1 MDALVMPAHITRGDG
16 EAMDKPTT
24 YEIVIRGRATERL
37 LGPLVDDFV
46 VDCPVPG
53 RTRLTGIVRDPA
65 HLHGVM
71 AHLTSLAIEVIS
83 LTPTD
88 PQPQLTNN
96 QDHQPRPTTKN
107 KERHDQ

>member
-1 MDALVMPAHITRGDG
+1 MRPTHIVSAHG
-16 EAMDKPTT
+16 EGMDKPTT

-46 VDCPVPG
+46 VDHPARS
-53 RTRLTGIVRDPA
+53 RTRLAGVIRDPA

-71 AHLTSLAIEVIS
+71 AHLTSVAAEIIS

-88 PQPQLTNN
+88 PDPTNSSN
-96 QDHQPRPTTKN
+96 PNNDQS
-107 KERHDQ
+107 KERPNQ